1 MYVLLHVT
9 WNITF
14 FPLKWYQS
22 VIPKATPCMRF
33 AIMRFTPYSMLCTIH
48 WLTLLSLTSRPSIGN
63 MSNESRYSAFIHNI
77 LASLPKKV
85 I

>member
-1 MYVLLHVT
+1 MLFFSILSEKVSTSNVRF
-9 WNITF
+9 ITCNLKYYF
-14 FPLKWYQS
+14 FSSEMIPS

-63 MSNESRYSAFIHNI
+63 MFNESR
-77 LASLPKKV
+77 
-85 I
+85 